1 MSSVSISVS
10 ANRRPTGVFAPDAG
24 GLRINPPSIPIERR
38 DWLELAPL
46 GSSKHFGFAASI
58 SCIRFRGDIQL
69 PIWRSAGISRITPC
83 KKRLIRNF

>member
-1 MSSVSISVS
+1 MSAVNISVS
-10 ANRRPTGVFAPDAG
+10 ANRRPTGTFAPHAD

-46 GSSKHFGFAASI
+46 GSSRHFGFAASNSRI
-58 SCIRFRGDIQL
+58 RGDIQL

-83 KKRLIRNF
+83 KRQLIRNF